1 MLKKTRNKRI
11 AEGTAKP
18 KGRALLHR
26 HTAHRKT
33 QAQDVEE
40 ATDISN
46 DSNGETGSAFF
57 ATAGIQ
63 PNGSLRE
70 IGGQGRTW
78 ASEEDFHRER
88 GWRAGTVVRYFPA
101 DFDKAPSGGAV

>member
-1 MLKKTRNKRI
+1 MLRKTRNKRI
-11 AEGTAKP
+11 AEDVATKP
-18 KGRALLHR
+18 RGRALLHR

-33 QAQDVEE
+33 QAQDVEQLQVAE
-40 ATDISN
+40 ATL
-46 DSNGETGSAFF
+46 GETGSAFF

-63 PNGSLRE
+63 PDGSLRE

-88 GWRAGTVVRYFPA
+88 GWRAGTVVRYYPA
-101 DFDKAPSGGAV
+101 NFDKEPSCGAV